1 MDQLITFAMSQP
13 LLSSAWL
20 VIVLLIIVITIR
32 IQMSPIKQLSTQQMT
47 FLVNR
52 ESGVVVDSRSEKDY
66 KAGHIIDAIHLDNE
80 KVTKN
85 DFATL
90 EKHKDN
96 PIIVVCSA
104 GLSAGKVANQL
115 AKAGFTRVNLLKGG
129 MNAWLSAGLPVTKH
143 QKHNS
148 R

>member
-104 GLSAGKVANQL
+104 GLSAGKVTNQL

-129 MNAWLSAGLPVTKH
+129 MNAWLSAGLPVTK
-143 QKHNS
+143 S
-148 R
+148 

>member
-13 LLSSAWL
+13 LLSTAWL
-20 VIVLLIIVITIR
+20 VIVLLIIAITIR

-52 ESGVVVDSRSEKDY
+52 ESGVVVDSRSEKDF
-66 KAGHIIDAIHLDNE
+66 KAGHIIDALHLDNE
-80 KVTKN
+80 KVSKN

-90 EKHKDN
+90 ENHKDN

-129 MNAWLSAGLPVTKH
+129 MNAWLSAGLPVTK
-143 QKHNS
+143 S
-148 R
+148 

>member
-13 LLSSAWL
+13 LLSTIWL
-20 VIVLLIIVITIR
+20 VIVLMIIVMTIK

-52 ESGVVVDSRSEKDY
+52 ESGVVVDTRNEKDF
-66 KAGHIIDAIHLDNE
+66 KAGHIVDALHLNNE
-80 KVTKN
+80 KVSKN
-85 DFATL
+85 DFTSL

-104 GLSAGKVANQL
+104 GISASKVASQL
-115 AKAGFTRVNLLKGG
+115 AKTGFTRVSILKGG
-129 MNAWLSAGLPVTKH
+129 MNAWQSAGLPVTK
-143 QKHNS
+143 
-148 R
+148 

>member
-13 LLSSAWL
+13 LLSTAWL

-52 ESGVVVDSRSEKDY
+52 ESGVVVDSRSEKDF

-80 KVTKN
+80 KVSKN
-85 DFATL
+85 DFASL
-90 EKHKDN
+90 EKHKDK
-96 PIIVVCSA
+96 PIIIVCSA
-104 GLSAGKVANQL
+104 GLSAGKVASQL

-129 MNAWLSAGLPVTKH
+129 MSAWLSAGLPVTK
-143 QKHNS
+143 S
-148 R
+148 

>member
-129 MNAWLSAGLPVTKH
+129 MNAWLSAGLPVTK
-143 QKHNS
+143 
-148 R
+148 

>member
-1 MDQLITFAMSQP
+1 MEQLITFAMSQP
-13 LLSSAWL
+13 LLSTAWL

-104 GLSAGKVANQL
+104 GLSAGKVTNQL

-129 MNAWLSAGLPVTKH
+129 MNAWLSAGLPVTK
-143 QKHNS
+143 S
-148 R
+148 

>member
-1 MDQLITFAMSQP
+1 MDQLISFAMSQP
-13 LLSSAWL
+13 LLSTIWL
-20 VIVLLIIVITIR
+20 VIVLMIIVITIK

-52 ESGVVVDSRSEKDY
+52 ESGVVVDSRSDKDF
-66 KAGHIIDAIHLDNE
+66 KAGHIVDAVHLGNE
-80 KVTKN
+80 KVSKN
-85 DFATL
+85 DFSSL

-104 GLSAGKVANQL
+104 GMTANKVASQL

-129 MNAWLSAGLPVTKH
+129 MNAWLSAGLPVTK
-143 QKHNS
+143 
-148 R
+148 

>member
-129 MNAWLSAGLPVTKH
+129 MNAWLSAGLPVTK
-143 QKHNS
+143 S
-148 R
+148 

>member
-1 MDQLITFAMSQP
+1 MDQFITFAMSQP
-13 LLSSAWL
+13 LLSAAWL
-20 VIVLLIIVITIR
+20 VIVLMIIVITIK

-52 ESGVVVDSRSEKDY
+52 ESGVVVDSRSEKDF
-66 KAGHIIDAIHLDNE
+66 KAGHIVDAVHLSNE
-80 KVTKN
+80 KVSKN
-85 DFATL
+85 DFVSL

-129 MNAWLSAGLPVTKH
+129 MNAWLSAGLPVTK
-143 QKHNS
+143 
-148 R
+148 